1 MSQMEILQAKPDDL
15 IEILF
20 LIRQCVKD
28 MNLKGM
34 KHWNSSYPGT
44 EDISKD
50 LSNEA
55 IYLVKDKGI
64 CLGMVTINEV
74 QPDDYK
80 DIKWSDNNSKV
91 LYMKRMAVHPYWQG
105 KGIGKML
112 VEFTEEYGKKNDYS
126 SIRLDTLS
134 SNQAETKL
142 YTGSEFDEV
151 GNFYSTFQKT
161 PFTCYEKKI

>member
-112 VEFTEEYGKKNDYS
+112 VEFTED
-126 SIRLDTLS
+126 
-134 SNQAETKL
+134 
-142 YTGSEFDEV
+142 
-151 GNFYSTFQKT
+151 
-161 PFTCYEKKI
+161 

>member
-1 MSQMEILQAKPDDL
+1 MEIIQAKPDDL

-44 EDISKD
+44 DDITKD
-50 LSNEA
+50 LTGEG
-55 IYLVKDKGI
+55 IYLAKDKGI

-74 QPDDYK
+74 EPDDYK
-80 DIKWSDNNSKV
+80 GIRWSDNNSKI
-91 LYMKRMAVHPYWQG
+91 LYLKRMAVHPDWQG
-105 KGIGKML
+105 KGVGKML
-112 VEFTEEYGKKNDYS
+112 VEFAEDYAKKNNYS

-134 SNQAETKL
+134 SNQLETQL
-142 YTGSEFDEV
+142 YTSSKYDEV
-151 GNFYSTFQKT
+151 GEFHSIFQKT
-161 PFTCYEKKI
+161 PFKCYEKKI